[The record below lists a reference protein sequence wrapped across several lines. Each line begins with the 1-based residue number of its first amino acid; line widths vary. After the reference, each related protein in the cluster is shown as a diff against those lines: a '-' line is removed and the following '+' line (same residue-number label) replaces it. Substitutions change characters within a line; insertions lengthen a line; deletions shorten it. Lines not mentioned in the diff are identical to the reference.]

1 MQRRTFS
8 RIILI
13 LALCSLPAIAQEGN
27 GWQFDSIGLNTT
39 SPESDAQQVYDVLL
53 KMLDRWNA
61 HDILLAVGQL
71 AFRDRI
77 EAQDSFKQPIGKPIE
92 QPYRRLEDQIEQPQW
107 PADPQSRWYGLA
119 DGERFRREFPQNDMK
134 DRDGAK
140 G

>member
-77 EAQDSFKQPIGKPIE
+77 EAQDSLKQPIGKPIE
-92 QPYRRLEDQIEQPQW
+92 QPYGRLEDQIEEPQR
-107 PADPQSRWYGLA
+107 PADPQSR
-119 DGERFRREFPQNDMK
+119 R
-134 DRDGAK
+134 
-140 G
+140 